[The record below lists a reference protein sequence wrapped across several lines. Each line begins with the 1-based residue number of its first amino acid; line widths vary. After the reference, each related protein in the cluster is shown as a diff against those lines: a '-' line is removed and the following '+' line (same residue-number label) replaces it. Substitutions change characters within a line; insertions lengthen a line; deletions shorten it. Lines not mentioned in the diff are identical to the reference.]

1 MTDIIKLLPETV
13 ANQIAAGEVIQRP
26 ASAVKELLENAVDAE
41 STNIE
46 LYIKES
52 GKTLIRIVDNGLGMT
67 PSDARLSFARHAT
80 SKIKSAEELFSIRTK
95 GFRGEALASIAAISQ
110 VEMKTMKAGEEIG
123 TQIEIEGNEFLDQR
137 PVGMTPGTSI
147 SIKNLFYNVPAR
159 RNFLKSNPIEARHII
174 DEFERVALAHP
185 EVAFSLNMNNIE
197 HFRLPISNLRQR
209 IVNIYGTN
217 YNERLVPIA
226 EETTLLTIT
235 GFVGKP
241 EYSRKTRGEQFF
253 FVNKRYIKDGY
264 LHHAVTNAFEELLPK
279 DSYASYWLYIDI
291 DPSKIDV
298 NIHPTKTEI
307 KFEDE
312 RSVYAIVRSAVKRS
326 LGQYNVAP
334 ALDFERERTFD
345 VPHAMRYQ
353 PVQMPTVLVN
363 PGYNPFQK
371 ESRPMASAG
380 WDKVYDDIR
389 KVQLPVQDQPS
400 STSPIE
406 FEEFIINSKNFFQ
419 LGPYII
425 AKTGDNLLL
434 IDATAAHER
443 IIYNQLIN
451 KINGQAISS
460 QQMLFPQTIQLNA
473 SDLQI
478 IKEIEKEIRDF
489 GFDISEFGLNTYVLN
504 AAPVGIPSGR
514 EKGILEDI
522 IEQYKNNSSELSSGI
537 AEKLAHSMSKSMAVR
552 RGDQLSEE
560 EIQSLIQE
568 LMKSDKKDRG
578 IDGKPCMK
586 VLKTTDLSD
595 YFK

>member
-1 MTDIIKLLPETV
+1 MTDIIQLLPETV

-26 ASAVKELLENAVDAE
+26 ASAVKELLENAVDAQ
-41 STNIE
+41 STSIE
-46 LYIKES
+46 LYIKDS
-52 GKTLIRIVDNGLGMT
+52 GKTLIRIVDNGVGMT

-80 SKIKSAEELFSIRTK
+80 SKIKSAEDLFTIRTK

-110 VEMKTMKAGEEIG
+110 VEMKSMKTGEEVG
-123 TQIEIEGNEFLDQR
+123 TIIEVDGNEFQDQQ
-137 PVGMTPGTSI
+137 PIGMQAGTSI
-147 SIKNLFYNVPAR
+147 SVKNLFFNVPAR

-185 EVAFSLNMNNIE
+185 EIAFSLNMNNIE
-197 HFRLPISNLRQR
+197 HFRLPVSNLRQR
-209 IVNIYGTN
+209 IVNIYGKN

-226 EETTLLTIT
+226 EETTLLSIL

-241 EYSRKTRGEQFF
+241 EYSRKTRGEQFL

-264 LHHAVTNAFEELLPK
+264 LNHAVGNAFAELLPK

-291 DPSKIDV
+291 DPAKIDV

-312 RSVYAIVRSAVKRS
+312 RSVYPIVRAAVKRS

-334 ALDFERERTFD
+334 ALDFERERSFD
-345 VPHAMRYQ
+345 VPHAMRNQ
-353 PVQMPTVLVN
+353 PVQMPTVVVN

-371 ESRPMASAG
+371 DSRPISAAG
-380 WDKVYDDIR
+380 WDKVYEGIR
-389 KVQLPVQDQPS
+389 DVSLPIQDQPAS
-400 STSPIE
+400 STPIAYQNIE
-406 FEEFIINSKNFFQ
+406 TTTDSFFQ
-419 LGPYII
+419 IGPFLI
-425 AKTGDNLLL
+425 AKNGDQLLM

-451 KINGQAISS
+451 KISGQAINS
-460 QQMLFPQTIQLNA
+460 QQMLFPQTIQFNS
-473 SDLQI
+473 SDIQI
-478 IKEIEKEIRDF
+478 IKEIENEIRDF

-522 IEQYKNNSSELSSGI
+522 IEQYKNNSSDFSSGI
-537 AEKLAHSMSKSMAVR
+537 AEKLARSMSKSMAVR
-552 RGDQLSEE
+552 RGDQLLKE
-560 EIQSLIQE
+560 EIHALIEE
-568 LMKSDKKDRG
+568 LMKAENNDRG

-586 VLKTTDLSD
+586 VLKTADLAD